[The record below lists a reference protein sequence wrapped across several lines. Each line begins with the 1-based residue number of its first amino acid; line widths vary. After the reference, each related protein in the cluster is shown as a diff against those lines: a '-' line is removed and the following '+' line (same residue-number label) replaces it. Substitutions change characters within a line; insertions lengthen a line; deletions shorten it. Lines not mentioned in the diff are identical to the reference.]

1 MAHDWNNLN
10 VFELYSFITR
20 NRVCDFKIM
29 QYFMKKNQCMSLCGL
44 ILWYPH
50 VITFFYF
57 FLTSWL
63 CVYIY
68 IYIPCIY
75 IPYMLYHTML
85 CSSLKYGRIFSP
97 KRATKKAFHGGDFWG
112 KIYGE
117 GYTEGLMI
125 RSDQSSSSK
134 MHFSII
140 CKSINC
146 KSFLQPCWDIHLKMK
161 PWQELQKDLPLF

>member
-1 MAHDWNNLN
+1 M
-10 VFELYSFITR
+10 
-20 NRVCDFKIM
+20 
-29 QYFMKKNQCMSLCGL
+29 
-44 ILWYPH
+44 
-50 VITFFYF
+50 
-57 FLTSWL
+57 
-63 CVYIY
+63 YIY
-68 IYIPCIY
+68 TIYA
-75 IPYMLYHTML
+75 IPYHVVLL
-85 CSSLKYGRIFSP
+85 PQVWRDFSP
-97 KRATKKAFHGGDFWG
+97 KRATKKAFHGGDFLG

-161 PWQELQKDLPLF
+161 P

>member
-1 MAHDWNNLN
+1 
-10 VFELYSFITR
+10 
-20 NRVCDFKIM
+20 
-29 QYFMKKNQCMSLCGL
+29 MSLCGW

-68 IYIPCIY
+68 IPCIY
-75 IPYMLYHTML
+75 IPYMPYHTML

-117 GYTEGLMI
+117 VYTEGLMI
-125 RSDQSSSSK
+125 RSDQSSGSK
-134 MHFSII
+134 MHFPII

-146 KSFLQPCWDIHLKMK
+146 KSFLQPCWDIHVKIK
-161 PWQELQKDLPLF
+161 PWQELQKDLFLS

>member
-1 MAHDWNNLN
+1 MHEPMWLN
-10 VFELYSFITR
+10 FVVPTCNYLFL
-20 NRVCDFKIM
+20 
-29 QYFMKKNQCMSLCGL
+29 
-44 ILWYPH
+44 
-50 VITFFYF
+50 F
-57 FLTSWL
+57 FLDILTV
-63 CVYIY
+63 CIY

-75 IPYMLYHTML
+75 IPYMPYHTML
-85 CSSLKYGRIFSP
+85 FSSLKYGGIFSP

-161 PWQELQKDLPLF
+161 P